1 MRTLLSMTLLLVAT
15 AGPASA
21 QVRAPVL
28 EAGTPVSS
36 PLMEWSSGAGTIY
49 FQAGGCR
56 FAALDYP
63 IPSSGAERPLTRL
76 LEGLDAD
83 YDYANQPD

>member
-1 MRTLLSMTLLLVAT
+1 MVA
-15 AGPASA
+15 ACVLAA
-21 QVRAPVL
+21 ARAL
-28 EAGTPVSS
+28 EKQRGKV
-36 PLMEWSSGAGTIY
+36 IY

-63 IPSSGAERPLTRL
+63 VSGTKPALTQL